1 MAREG
6 DSVLRLTLLL
16 PLPWLHTP
24 GQVRIPPH
32 SGCSCPS
39 FEQASG
45 HLPAAAPLT
54 QPQHALPPSRAL
66 SGFAHTAGGDLQSC
80 KMQVDIYIVT
90 VERNAT
96 DACDPGPRHWVL
108 PKQVRVQGRTGTM
121 ISSLYLR

>member
-1 MAREG
+1 VSEG

-39 FEQASG
+39 FEQACG

-90 VERNAT
+90 VDRNART
-96 DACDPGPRHWVL
+96 NRCVRSRSTPLGSSEAGPSTG
-108 PKQVRVQGRTGTM
+108 QGRYYD
-121 ISSLYLR
+121 I

>member
-1 MAREG
+1 VSEG

-39 FEQASG
+39 FEQACG

-90 VERNAT
+90 VDRNAREMRAIQLHAT
-96 DACDPGPRHWVL
+96 GFFRSRSEYRAGQVL
-108 PKQVRVQGRTGTM
+108 
-121 ISSLYLR
+121 